1 MDDALAGTRV
11 LIAGGDGD
19 AARELGARL
28 AAGAAQVTVAA
39 DAEAAAQ
46 AALAG
51 SPDVIVALGAAEG
64 ELRDLLDPLDL
75 RSGPPL
81 VGAAELDSAADD
93 EEHGE
98 VRRLRALLDRSALER
113 RARDLE
119 SALAALTVGRRR
131 DLDSLQVEML
141 RRLALA
147 AEYRDDNTREHT
159 ERVAA
164 LAARLAQRL
173 GLSELAVTHIRHA
186 APLHD
191 LGKIAI
197 PDSILLKPGRLAP
210 DEFEVVKTHAEAGAR
225 VLAEADSELLEVAES
240 IARSHHERW
249 DGTGYP
255 DALVGEDIPLVGRLV
270 HVADVFDVLVHE
282 RPYKDAF
289 SVEDA
294 AEEIKGGAGSQFD
307 PQIVEAFIDL
317 GARVWLAAPG
327 VYGG

>member
-11 LIAGGDGD
+11 LIAGGEPDD
-19 AARELGARL
+19 AKALGKSL

-51 SPDVIVALGAAEG
+51 RPDAIVALGSAERD
-64 ELRDLLDPLDL
+64 LRELLDPLEL

-81 VGAAELDSAADD
+81 IAAATLEREELQPAA
-93 EEHGE
+93 
-98 VRRLRALLDRSALER
+98 RLRTLLDRHALER
-113 RARDLE
+113 RARDVE
-119 SALAALTVGRRR
+119 AALAAQTVARRR
-131 DLDSLQVEML
+131 DLESARIEML

-164 LAARLAQRL
+164 LAARLGQRL
-173 GLSELAVTHIRHA
+173 GLSELALTHIRHA

-191 LGKIAI
+191 VGKIAI
-197 PDSILLKPGRLAP
+197 PDRILLKPGRLSQA
-210 DEFEVVKTHAEAGAR
+210 EFEVVKTHAEAGAR
-225 VLAEADSELLEVAES
+225 VLAEAESELLEVAES

-255 DALVGEDIPLVGRLV
+255 DGLSGADIPLVGRLV
-270 HVADVFDVLVHE
+270 HVADVFDILVHE

-294 AEEIKGGAGSQFD
+294 AEEIRSGAGTQFD
-307 PQIVEAFIDL
+307 PEVVEAFADL
-317 GARVWLAAPG
+317 GPRVWLAAPG

>member
-11 LIAGGDGD
+11 LIAGDDGD
-19 AARELGARL
+19 AARALGARL

-51 SPDVIVALGAAEG
+51 APDVIVALGAAEA
-64 ELRDLLDPLDL
+64 ELRELLDPLDL
-75 RSGPPL
+75 RNGPPL
-81 VGAAELDSAADD
+81 VRAAELEIPAD
-93 EEHGE
+93 EESLGP
-98 VRRLRALLDRSALER
+98 VRRLRALLDRAVLER

-119 SALAALTVGRRR
+119 SALGALTVSRRR
-131 DLDSLQVEML
+131 DLDSLQVEL
-141 RRLALA
+141 LGRLALA

-164 LAARLAQRL
+164 LAARLGQRL
-173 GLSELAVTHIRHA
+173 GLSEVAMTHIRHA

-197 PDSILLKPGRLAP
+197 PDSILLKPGRLSAA
-210 DEFEVVKTHAEAGAR
+210 EFEVVKTHAEAGAR
-225 VLAEADSELLEVAES
+225 VLADADSELLEVAES
-240 IARSHHERW
+240 IARSHHECW

-255 DALVGEDIPLVGRLV
+255 GGLAGPDIPLAGRLV

-294 AEEIKGGAGSQFD
+294 AEEITGGAGSQFD
-307 PQIVEAFIDL
+307 PQVVEAFSDL

-327 VYGG
+327 IYGG

>member
-11 LIAGGDGD
+11 LIAGGDGE
-19 AARELGARL
+19 AARALGARL
-28 AAGAAQVTVAA
+28 ASGAAQVTVAP
-39 DAEAAAQ
+39 DAEAAVQ

-51 SPDVIVALGAAEG
+51 APDVIVALGATGG
-64 ELRDLLDPLDL
+64 ELRELLDPLDL
-75 RSGPPL
+75 RTGPPL
-81 VGAAELDSAADD
+81 VAAAELDHPEPD
-93 EEHGE
+93 EEHGA
-98 VRRLRALLDRSALER
+98 VRRLRTLLDRAALER

-131 DLDSLQVEML
+131 DVDTLRVDLL

-191 LGKIAI
+191 VGKIAI

-210 DEFEVVKTHAEAGAR
+210 EEFEVVKTHAEAGAR
-225 VLAEADSELLEVAES
+225 VLADADSELLEVAES
-240 IARSHHERW
+240 IARAHHERW

-255 DALVGEDIPLVGRLV
+255 DALVGSEIPLVGRLV

-294 AEEIKGGAGSQFD
+294 AAEITGGAGTQFD
-307 PQIVEAFIDL
+307 PEIVEAFSDL
-317 GARVWLAAPG
+317 GPRVWLAAPG

>member
-11 LIAGGDGD
+11 LIAGGEPDD
-19 AARELGARL
+19 AKALGASL
-28 AAGAAQVTVAA
+28 AAAAAQVTVAP

-46 AALAG
+46 AALAAR
-51 SPDVIVALGAAEG
+51 PDVVVAIGAAEA
-64 ELRDLLDPLDL
+64 ELRDLLDPLEL

-81 VGAAELDSAADD
+81 IAATALDPPEGKTATA
-93 EEHGE
+93 
-98 VRRLRALLDRSALER
+98 VRLRALLDRAALDRRVRDVESALAAQTVAR
-113 RARDLE
+113 RRDLE
-119 SALAALTVGRRR
+119 SARIET
-131 DLDSLQVEML
+131 L

-147 AEYRDDNTREHT
+147 AEYRDDNTPEHM

-173 GLSELAVTHIRHA
+173 GLSELAITHIRHA

-191 LGKIAI
+191 VGKIAI
-197 PDSILLKPGRLAP
+197 PDSILLKPGRLSAA
-210 DEFEVVKTHAEAGAR
+210 EFEVVKTHAEAGAR
-225 VLAEADSELLEVAES
+225 VLAEGESELLEVAES

-255 DALVGEDIPLVGRLV
+255 DALAGADIPLVGRLV

-282 RPYKDAF
+282 RPYKEAF

-294 AEEIKGGAGSQFD
+294 AAEIEGGAGTQFD
-307 PQIVEAFIDL
+307 PEVVEAFADL
-317 GARVWLAAPG
+317 GPRAWLAAPG

>member
-11 LIAGGDGD
+11 LIAGGEAD
-19 AARELGARL
+19 AAQALGQRL
-28 AAGAAQVTVAA
+28 AAGAAQVVVAP

-51 SPDVIVALGAAEG
+51 PPDVIVAIGGAEA
-64 ELRDLLDPLDL
+64 ELRELLDPLEL

-81 VGAAELDSAADD
+81 FGAAVLDEDA
-93 EEHGE
+93 EHGAAL
-98 VRRLRALLDRSALER
+98 RLRALLDRTAFER

-119 SALAALTVGRRR
+119 SALAAQTVGRRR
-131 DLDSLQVEML
+131 DVEGVRMEML

-164 LAARLAQRL
+164 LAARLGQQL

-191 LGKIAI
+191 VGKIAI
-197 PDSILLKPGRLAP
+197 PDSILLKPGKLSAA
-210 DEFEVVKTHAEAGAR
+210 EFEVVKTHAEAGAR
-225 VLAEADSELLEVAES
+225 VLAEADSELLEAAEN

-255 DALVGEDIPLVGRLV
+255 DGLAGADIPLVGRLV
-270 HVADVFDVLVHE
+270 HVADVFDILVHE
-282 RPYKDAF
+282 RPYKEAF

-294 AEEIKGGAGSQFD
+294 AEEIQGGAGTQFD
-307 PQIVEAFIDL
+307 PEIVEAFVDL
-317 GARVWLAAPG
+317 GPRVWLAAPG